1 MNGGTRPT
9 AFTLGDTIA
18 RAARAGHE
26 GDVLLRDEVGRV
38 HRVTLRA
45 GNVIAVRL
53 AGRFNP
59 LLEQLYRNGAVDEAG
74 VVAVLEALGR
84 SERRVGEL
92 AIAIAG
98 ARPEDVRE
106 ALAEQLHA
114 RIQELFVV
122 AETSATPSLAA
133 RAVLPSEGAG
143 ALPWREV
150 VRGTLRGRDLRAAQS
165 TWQRTW
171 QSAQQSSWQG
181 AQQSSWQGARD
192 GERQSTWDGAAPRVT
207 THSMP
212 SSRAELRRLAKHCHP
227 DLTRHLP
234 AAEQAARAAQLARA
248 TAAFHGLC

>member
-53 AGRFNP
+53 AGRFDP

-171 QSAQQSSWQG
+171 QSAQQSSWH
-181 AQQSSWQGARD
+181 
-192 GERQSTWDGAAPRVT
+192 GAAPRVT

>member
-18 RAARAGHE
+18 RAARAGHD
-26 GDVLLRDEVGRV
+26 GDVLLRDDVGRV

-53 AGRFNP
+53 AGRFDP
-59 LLEQLYRNGAVDEAG
+59 LLEQLYRSGAVDEAG

-92 AIAIAG
+92 AIEIAG

-106 ALAEQLHA
+106 ALAAQLHA
-114 RIQELFVV
+114 RIQELFAV
-122 AETSATPSLAA
+122 AETSTTPSLAV
-133 RAVLPSEGAG
+133 RAVLPSEGCG

-150 VRGTLRGRDLRAAQS
+150 VRGTLRGRDLRAAAQS
-165 TWQRTW
+165 TWQRPW
-171 QSAQQSSWQG
+171 QTSP
-181 AQQSSWQGARD
+181 QSSWQGARD

-207 THSMP
+207 THAAP